1 MKLSTRKLSQ
11 TALLLA
17 ICIVSQFFK
26 NLSVYITGPV
36 VNTTIIIA
44 VLAVGLWS
52 GLFISIIAPV
62 TAFFISGSPIMAA
75 IPLMFPAVMAGNAIL
90 AVCTW
95 GAVRHSTRNS
105 AQKPM
110 PGSMKG
116 SARKPWGGLS
126 SKGRLAAG
134 MIAGSVLKA
143 AFMGI
148 VIVLVLLPAFGGNIA
163 ARLPKPEALPGVLES
178 AKITFSVTQ
187 LITSLTGSL
196 LAYII
201 WTPLKKFLRAES

>member
-1 MKLSTRKLSQ
+1 MKLSTRQLAQ

-17 ICIVSQFFK
+17 ICIASQFFK

-52 GLFISIIAPV
+52 GLFISVIAPI

-75 IPLMFPAVMAGNAIL
+75 IPLMFPAVMGGNMIL

-95 GAVRHSTRNS
+95 YATRYF
-105 AQKPM
+105 QKKM
-110 PGSMKG
+110 KFIGSLP
-116 SARKPWGGLS
+116 AGL
-126 SKGRLAAG
+126 
-134 MIAGSVLKA
+134 IAGSVLKA

-148 VIVLVLLPAFGGNIA
+148 VIVLILLPAFGGNVA
-163 ARLPKPEALPGVLES
+163 ARLPKPEALPGVLAT
-178 AKITFSVTQ
+178 AKVTFSVTQ

-196 LAYII
+196 LAYVI
-201 WTPLKKFLRAES
+201 WMPLKKYLRAES